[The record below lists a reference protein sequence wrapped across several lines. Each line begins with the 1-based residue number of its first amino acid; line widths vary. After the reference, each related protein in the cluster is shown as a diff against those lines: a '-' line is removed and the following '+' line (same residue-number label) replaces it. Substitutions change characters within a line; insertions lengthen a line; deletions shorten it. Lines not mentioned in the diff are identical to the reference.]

1 MMTND
6 KLAELQREGQAYIA
20 KARENADR
28 NPGHPSSWSEPILA
42 DYNEQVAKAGEKL
55 TEIREA
61 KDDLA
66 VIDKGPRDRR
76 GDRYADGRERQC
88 VSATSDGGVPRT
100 PNTVRRHLSAVKGI
114 GRCVSRS
121 DATGG
126 APCWGGK

>member
-6 KLAELQREGQAYIA
+6 KLAELQREDQAY

-66 VIDKGPRDRR
+66 VIDKAREIGEAIGMPMGESVNGFRLHQTAV
-76 GDRYADGRERQC
+76 YLERQ
-88 VSATSDGGVPRT
+88 TQFGDIFRP
-100 PNTVRRHLSAVKGI
+100 
-114 GRCVSRS
+114 
-121 DATGG
+121 
-126 APCWGGK
+126 

>member
-20 KARENADR
+20 KAREIADR

-66 VIDKGPRDRR
+66 VIDKAREIGEAIGMPMGESVIWFRLHQTAV
-76 GDRYADGRERQC
+76 YLERQ
-88 VSATSDGGVPRT
+88 TQFGDIFRP
-100 PNTVRRHLSAVKGI
+100 
-114 GRCVSRS
+114 
-121 DATGG
+121 
-126 APCWGGK
+126 

>member
-20 KARENADR
+20 KAREIADR

-66 VIDKGPRDRR
+66 VIDKARDLT
-76 GDRYADGRERQC
+76 APILGREKSEQLI
-88 VSATSDGGVPRT
+88 G
-100 PNTVRRHLSAVKGI
+100 TVFAIETVTDVRGLRPLLQRG
-114 GRCVSRS
+114 
-121 DATGG
+121 
-126 APCWGGK
+126 